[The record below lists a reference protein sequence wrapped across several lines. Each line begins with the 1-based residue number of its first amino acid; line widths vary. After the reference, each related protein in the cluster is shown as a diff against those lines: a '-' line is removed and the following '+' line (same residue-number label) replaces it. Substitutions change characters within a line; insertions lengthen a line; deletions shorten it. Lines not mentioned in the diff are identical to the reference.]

1 MSLRRGTKHWSKG
14 LGVLSICA
22 VVTYVGVQVGCTDT
36 IEPGIVEDAAAL
48 DTDDA
53 DTLHQDDSGDVTTP
67 PPARPDAGGE
77 PRRDSGT
84 MNPTDSGPK
93 DASADG

>member
-1 MSLRRGTKHWSKG
+1 MSSWRGTPHWSKG
-14 LGVLSICA
+14 LGLLSACA
-22 VVTYVGVQVGCTDT
+22 LVTYVGVQIGCTDT
-36 IEPGIVEDAAAL
+36 IEPGIPEDAAAL

-53 DTLHQDDSGDVTTP
+53 DTLHQDDSGDVQAP

-77 PRRDSGT
+77 PRRDSGPT
-84 MNPTDSGPK
+84 NPPDSGSN